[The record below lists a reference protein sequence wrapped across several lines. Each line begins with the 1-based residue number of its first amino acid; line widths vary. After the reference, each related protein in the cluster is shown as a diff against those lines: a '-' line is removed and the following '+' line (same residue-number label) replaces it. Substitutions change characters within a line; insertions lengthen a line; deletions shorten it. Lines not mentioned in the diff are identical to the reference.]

1 MKRKS
6 TLLLPAAVSVFLAA
20 FQLFSV
26 PAEDFSKEIA
36 LVKAGKKAEAKAHWW
51 GFNKEDSTKFLQ
63 AALDSGAKKVYI
75 EKMASPWV
83 TGPLVVPSDIEI
95 YFADGVIVQAKKGVW
110 QEKRG
115 RRFVQRRMFEIHQK
129 KNVVLEGKGKVK
141 LIFPRSEQKD
151 HRHTISIL
159 DSDNVKIKN
168 FEIAY
173 GGGDCVYVGSQNCRN
188 ILLEDLDCH
197 HGWRQGLS
205 VTGCHNLTVR
215 NCKFNDTKGTA
226 PECGIDLEPNYPDG
240 KTGLTKI
247 LFYHNRILFL
257 ITVLSEKLYSCFLN
271 LIRHFSVK

>member
-1 MKRKS
+1 MKRKNS
-6 TLLLPAAVSVFLAA
+6 FLLQAAGMILLTALIPGNLSAK
-20 FQLFSV
+20 
-26 PAEDFSKEIA
+26 DFSKEIA
-36 LVKAGKKAEAKAHWW
+36 GVKAGKNTAAKAHWW
-51 GFNKEDSTKFLQ
+51 GFNKEDSTKALQ
-63 AALDSGAKKVYI
+63 AALNSGAKKVYI

-168 FEIAY
+168 FDI
-173 GGGDCVYVGSQNCRN
+173 CFIS
-188 ILLEDLDCH
+188 
-197 HGWRQGLS
+197 
-205 VTGCHNLTVR
+205 
-215 NCKFNDTKGTA
+215 F
-226 PECGIDLEPNYPDG
+226 
-240 KTGLTKI
+240 
-247 LFYHNRILFL
+247 FY
-257 ITVLSEKLYSCFLN
+257 
-271 LIRHFSVK
+271 